1 MKKNG
6 GKKMSEKTATKTEFN
21 YLSQKPGVQLIK
33 AGTYKKIE
41 LNNVLGIQAVKS
53 QIIDVPVTSKQNAL
67 QLGYFA
73 MQPGEEFEFTYT
85 FLEVKTIIKGK
96 IVVRDDQG
104 EKYVAEAG
112 DVFIFT
118 PDTTVVFD
126 GESDGEAIYTGNRL
140 PEPLFI

>member
-1 MKKNG
+1 
-6 GKKMSEKTATKTEFN
+6 MSEKTVTKTDYH

-41 LNNVLGIQAVKS
+41 LNNVLGIPAVKS
-53 QIIDVPVTSKQNAL
+53 QIIDVPVTSKENAL
-67 QLGYFA
+67 QLGYFS

-85 FLEVKTIIKGK
+85 FLEVKAIINGK
-96 IVVRDDQG
+96 IVVRDEHG
-104 EKYVAEAG
+104 KKYVAEAG

-126 GESDGEAIYTGNRL
+126 GESDGEAIYTGHRL
-140 PEPLFI
+140 PEPLFM